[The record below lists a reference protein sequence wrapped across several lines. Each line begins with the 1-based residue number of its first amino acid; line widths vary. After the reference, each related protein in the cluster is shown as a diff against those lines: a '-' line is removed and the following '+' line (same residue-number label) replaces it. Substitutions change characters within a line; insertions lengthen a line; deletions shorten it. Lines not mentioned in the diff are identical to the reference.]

1 MNRTTIL
8 AISAGLLALASSF
21 GRAGEAVA
29 GQPAV
34 DLAVPRIQMTLD
46 GPMAARVDG
55 IIRNW
60 LIPAPDAN
68 PGMLE
73 MMRLRDRQPPYENPV
88 PWAGEFV
95 GKYLTS
101 CVLTCRLSDDPTLR
115 EVTARV
121 MRELIRTQAEDG
133 YLGPFPD
140 NHLLARWDLW
150 GHYHCMLAM
159 ILWHQDTGDT
169 EALQAACRAA
179 DLMSATFLDT
189 GKRVHDAGS
198 HEMNMA
204 VIHALGLLYRQTKKD
219 NYLRLMREIE
229 QDWQKPPAG
238 DYQRMALRGVEFY
251 QTPKPRW
258 ESLHPMIGLAELF
271 RITGDDSYRQ
281 SLVHW
286 WRSIYRTDVHN
297 SGSFSTG
304 EQAVGNPFQPG
315 AIETCCTVA
324 WMELGVEALRLTG
337 DSRIAD
343 ALEHATWNA
352 ALGHE
357 HPSGR
362 WCTYDTPMNGKRLA
376 SAHSIV
382 FQARPGTPE
391 LNCCSV
397 NGPNGL
403 GLIGQWAVLGGN
415 DGLYLNY
422 YGPGKTEV
430 KLADGSVWSFIQ
442 TTDYPCNGTVEVEVR
457 PPQAARLPLLVRI
470 PEWSR
475 KTKVAVNSAPVEQV
489 TAGSYLKLDRIWNPG
504 DKIVLQLDLRVRALR
519 GDHHVQFNTSL
530 LRGPI
535 LLTFDQKYNTM
546 DPADM
551 PELDLAA
558 LPLTLL
564 AADDPL
570 LKDLRF
576 SPIVAVSTVAEKG
589 SGLFSAQ
596 HPLDRS
602 GKRVLTPFPQRVV
615 LCDFGSAGAYG
626 TLYRS
631 WLPVRNAPLAPFH
644 LQHPEA
650 NAVLPVEEVFFA
662 WSQAEPGSVYDL
674 RIAADAEFK
683 TVLLHESDLEN
694 SEFRWLPEKGSGL
707 FSAQPPSGRSGKK
720 VLTPFPAGAAPA
732 DSGAK
737 YYWQVDSR
745 RAGAVNGPLSFTLD
759 ASVPTSLQGVVV
771 RAALA
776 GKPEPQEGRL
786 LVSTDVVPAAG
797 RDGAAAGALAF
808 NGKSTKLVYDAP
820 QFPLRTY
827 TFAAWLCPQ
836 GLAVDG
842 RRWHQIVSAW
852 CAPVNDPLR
861 VSIQDMEL
869 VVAIEQSGGGC
880 RLSGGHVE
888 NGKWY
893 HVAVVKKFTEL
904 TLYVNGKPVGRATV
918 PASYQPGPKNVGI
931 GCNPNY
937 TGPEVFQGALAE
949 VLLVREALPEE
960 EIKRLAGVP

>member
-1 MNRTTIL
+1 MNRTMIL
-8 AISAGLLALASSF
+8 AVVVGLLALVAGF
-21 GRAGEAVA
+21 GQAIDVAG
-29 GQPAV
+29 GQPAP
-34 DLAVPRIQMTLD
+34 DLAVPPLHMTLE
-46 GPMAARVDG
+46 GPMGERLDG

-60 LIPAPDAN
+60 LIPAADAN

-73 MMRLRDRQPPYENPV
+73 MMRLRDRRPPYEDPV

-101 CVLTCRLSDDPTLR
+101 CALTCRLSDDQGLR
-115 EVTARV
+115 DVTARV
-121 MRELIRTQAEDG
+121 MRELIRTQAADG

-140 NHLLARWDLW
+140 KHLLDRWDLW

-159 ILWHQDTGDT
+159 CLWHQDTGDT

-179 DLMSATFLDT
+179 DLMCATFLDT
-189 GKRVHDAGS
+189 DKRVHDAGS

-204 VIHALGLLYRQTKKD
+204 VIHALGLLYRQTR
-219 NYLRLMREIE
+219 NEAYLRLMREIE

-238 DYQRMALRGVEFY
+238 DYHRMALRGVEFY

-281 SLVHW
+281 ALVHW
-286 WRSIYRTDVHN
+286 WWSIYRTDVHN
-297 SGSFSTG
+297 SGSFSTN

-324 WMELGVEALRLTG
+324 WMALSVEALRLTG

-403 GLIGQWAVLGGN
+403 GLIGQWAVLRGK

-422 YGPGKTEV
+422 YGPGTTEV
-430 KLADGSVWSFIQ
+430 KLADDSTWRLLQ
-442 TTDYPCNGTVEVEVR
+442 TTDYPRTGTVAIEVR
-457 PPQAARLPLLVRI
+457 PPQATALPLLVRI

-475 KTKVAVNSAPVEQV
+475 ETKVAVNGTPVEQV
-489 TAGSYLKLDRIWNPG
+489 KSGTYLKLERTWNPG
-504 DKIVLQLDLRVRALR
+504 DKILLQFDLRLRALR
-519 GDHHVQFNTSL
+519 GDQHVQYNTSL

-535 LLTFDQKYNTM
+535 LLTFDQKYNTI
-546 DPADM
+546 DPADL

-570 LKDLRF
+570 VKDVRF
-576 SPIVAVSTVAEKG
+576 GPIVAVSTPAG
-589 SGLFSAQ
+589 AG
-596 HPLDRS
+596 
-602 GKRVLTPFPQRVV
+602 QRVV
-615 LCDFGSAGAYG
+615 LCDYGSAGAYG

-644 LQHPEA
+644 LKHPEA
-650 NAVLPVEEVFFA
+650 NAVLPVEEVFLA
-662 WSQAEPGSVYDL
+662 WDAAEPGSVYEL
-674 RIAADAEFK
+674 RIASDAEFQK
-683 TVLLHESDLEN
+683 VLLHKTDLE
-694 SEFRWLPEKGSGL
+694 SPEFSW
-707 FSAQPPSGRSGKK
+707 
-720 VLTPFPAGAAPA
+720 AAPA
-732 DSGAK
+732 DAGAQ
-737 YYWQVDSR
+737 YYWQVESRHGQR

-759 ASVPTSLQGVVV
+759 ASVPTSLHGVVV

-776 GKPEPQEGRL
+776 GAPQPQEGQL
-786 LVSTDVVPAAG
+786 LVSTDVDPAAG
-797 RDGAAAGALAF
+797 RDGVAAGALSF
-808 NGKSTKLVYDAP
+808 NGKSSKLVYDAP

-852 CAPVNDPLR
+852 CAGLNDPLR

-869 VVAIEQSGGGC
+869 VVAVEQPGGGC
-880 RLSGGHVE
+880 RLSGGRVE
-888 NGKWY
+888 NDRWY
-893 HVAVVKKFTEL
+893 HVAVVKQFTEL
-904 TLYVNGKPVGRATV
+904 TMYVDGKPVGRATV
-918 PASYQPGPKNVGI
+918 PASFQSGPKNVGI
-931 GCNPNY
+931 GCNPNF

-949 VLLVREALPEE
+949 VLLVREAMPEE
-960 EIKRLAGVP
+960 EIRKLARVP

>member
-1 MNRTTIL
+1 MNAVNRSRCLKCCALVLTL
-8 AISAGLLALASSF
+8 GLGQPRDVL
-21 GRAGEAVA
+21 AGE
-29 GQPAV
+29 PAL
-34 DLAVPRIQMTLD
+34 DLAVPQVRMTLE
-46 GPMAARVDG
+46 GPMAARLDG

-73 MMRLRDRQPPYENPV
+73 MMRLRDRTPPYESPV

-101 CVLTCRLSDDPTLR
+101 CVLACRLSDDAGLR
-115 EVTARV
+115 DVTTRV
-121 MRELIRTQAEDG
+121 MRDLIRTQAEDG

-140 NHLLARWDLW
+140 NRLLSRWDLW

-159 ILWHQDTGDT
+159 YLWHRDTGDAD
-169 EALQAACRAA
+169 ALQAAMRAA
-179 DLMSATFLDT
+179 DLMCTTFLDS

-204 VIHALGLLYRQTKKD
+204 VIHVLGLLYRETRKD
-219 NYLRLMREIE
+219 AYLQLMQQIE
-229 QDWQKPPAG
+229 QDWQRPPAG
-238 DYQRMALRGVEFY
+238 DYLRLALQGIEFH

-281 SLVHW
+281 ALVHW
-286 WRSIYRTDVHN
+286 WRSIYRTDIHN
-297 SGSFSTG
+297 SGSFSTN

-324 WMELGVEALRLTG
+324 WMAYSVEALWLTG

-352 ALGHE
+352 ALGHQ

-382 FQARPGTPE
+382 FQSRPGTPE

-403 GLIGQWAVLGGN
+403 GLISQWAVLGGSS
-415 DGLYLNY
+415 GLYVNY
-422 YGPGKTEV
+422 YGPGKTQVQLE
-430 KLADGSVWSFIQ
+430 DGSRWSFVQ
-442 TTDYPCNGTVEVEVR
+442 TTGYPVTGSVELEVR
-457 PPQAARLPLLVRI
+457 PPQATALPLLLRI
-470 PEWSR
+470 PEWSPE
-475 KTKVAVNSAPVEQV
+475 TKVAVNGVPLDNVRPGA
-489 TAGSYLKLDRIWNPG
+489 YLKIERTWTPG
-504 DKIVLQLDLRVRALR
+504 DKVTLELDLCLRALR
-519 GDHHVQFNTSL
+519 GDHHVQFHASL

-546 DPADM
+546 DPADV
-551 PELDLAA
+551 PELDLASLLLEP
-558 LPLTLL
+558 LP
-564 AADDPL
+564 ADDPI
-570 LKDLRF
+570 LKDRSLG
-576 SPIVAVSTVAEKG
+576 PIVALATQAAEG
-589 SGLFSAQ
+589 
-596 HPLDRS
+596 
-602 GKRVLTPFPQRVV
+602 QRVV

-631 WLPVRNAPLAPFH
+631 WLPVHNAPLAPFQ
-644 LQHPEA
+644 LQYPEA
-650 NAVLPVEEVFFA
+650 NAGLPVEEVSLA
-662 WSQAEPGSVYDL
+662 WSRAEPGSVYEL
-674 RIAADAEFK
+674 RIAADANFQ
-683 TVLLHESDLEN
+683 TVLLHATDLETT
-694 SEFRWLPEKGSGL
+694 EFTWQAPPT
-707 FSAQPPSGRSGKK
+707 SADR
-720 VLTPFPAGAAPA
+720 PAAT
-732 DSGAK
+732 
-737 YYWQVDSR
+737 YYWQVESRHGER
-745 RAGAVNGPLSFTLD
+745 RAGAANGPLSFTLD
-759 ASVPTSLQGVVV
+759 ARVQTSLRGVVV

-776 GKPEPQEGRL
+776 GTPEPQDGRL
-786 LVSTDVVPAAG
+786 LVSEDIATAAG
-797 RDGAAAGALAF
+797 RDGAAKGALAF
-808 NGKSTKLVYDAP
+808 NGTSTTLVYDAP

-827 TFAAWLCPQ
+827 TFAAWFCPR
-836 GLAVDG
+836 GLEADG

-852 CAPVNDPLR
+852 CEPVNDPLR
-861 VSIQDMEL
+861 VSVQDLEL
-869 VVAIEQSGGGC
+869 VVSIEQPNGGC
-880 RLSGGHVE
+880 RLSGGRVE
-888 NGKWY
+888 NGKWA

-904 TLYVNGKPVGRATV
+904 TLYVNGKQAGRASV

-937 TGPEVFQGALAE
+937 TGPEVFQGDLAE
-949 VLLVREALPEE
+949 VLFVREALPEE
-960 EIKRLAGVP
+960 EIRKLAGVP

>member
-1 MNRTTIL
+1 MTTAQHCGI
-8 AISAGLLALASSF
+8 AMAATFLLA
-21 GRAGEAVA
+21 AGVA
-29 GQPAV
+29 PPAFAAQPAL
-34 DLAVPRIQMTLD
+34 DLAVPRLHMTLE
-46 GPMAARVDG
+46 GAMGKRLDG

-73 MMRLRDRQPPYENPV
+73 MMRLRDRKPPYEDPV

-101 CVLTCRLSDDPTLR
+101 CVLFCRLSDDKGLR
-115 EVTARV
+115 GVTARV
-121 MRELIRTQAEDG
+121 MRDLIRTQAADG

-140 NHLLARWDLW
+140 KRLLDRWDLW

-159 ILWHQDTGDT
+159 VLWHQDTGDT
-169 EALQAACRAA
+169 DALQAACRAA
-179 DLMSATFLDT
+179 DLMCATFLDT

-219 NYLRLMREIE
+219 TYLRLAREIE

-238 DYQRMALRGVEFY
+238 DYHRMASRGLEFY

-271 RITGDDSYRQ
+271 RISGDDSYRQ
-281 SLVHW
+281 ALVHW

-297 SGSFSTG
+297 SSSFSTH

-324 WMELGVEALRLTG
+324 WMALSVEALRLTG

-362 WCTYDTPMNGKRLA
+362 WCTYDTPMDGKRLA
-376 SAHSIV
+376 SAQSIV

-403 GLIGQWAVLGGN
+403 GLIGQWAVLDGK

-422 YGPGKTEV
+422 YGPGKTDV
-430 KLADGSVWSFIQ
+430 TLAGGSTWTFIQ
-442 TTDYPCNGTVEVEVR
+442 TTDYPRNGTVNIEVR
-457 PPQAARLPLLVRI
+457 PPHAAALPLRVRI
-470 PEWSR
+470 PEWSGE
-475 KTKVAVNSAPVEQV
+475 TKVAVNGVPAGAVN
-489 TAGSYLKLDRIWNPG
+489 AGSYLTLDRTWNPG
-504 DKIVLQLDLRVRALR
+504 DRIALELDFRLRALR
-519 GDHHVQFNTSL
+519 GDQHVRFHTSL

-535 LLTFDQKYNTM
+535 LLTFDQKYNVM
-546 DPADM
+546 DPADL

-558 LPLTLL
+558 LSLTLL

-576 SPIVAVSTVAEKG
+576 GPIVAVRTPVADG
-589 SGLFSAQ
+589 
-596 HPLDRS
+596 
-602 GKRVLTPFPQRVV
+602 QRVV

-644 LQHPEA
+644 LKQPEA
-650 NAVLPVEEVFFA
+650 NAVLPVEEVFLA
-662 WSQAEPGSVYDL
+662 WDPAEPGSVYDL
-674 RIAADAEFK
+674 RIATDAKFTK
-683 TVLLHESDLEN
+683 VLLDKSQLQEP
-694 SEFRWLPEKGSGL
+694 EFRWT
-707 FSAQPPSGRSGKK
+707 APS
-720 VLTPFPAGAAPA
+720 
-732 DSGAK
+732 DSGGK
-737 YYWQVDSR
+737 YFWQVESRHGDR
-745 RAGAVNGPLSFTLD
+745 RATAVNSPLSFALD
-759 ASVPTSLQGVVV
+759 ASVPTSLHGVVV

-776 GKPEPQEGRL
+776 GAPEPQEGRL
-786 LVSTDVVPAAG
+786 LTSIDLAPTAG
-797 RDGAAAGALAF
+797 RHGAAAGALAF

-827 TFAAWLCPQ
+827 TFAAWFCPQ

-869 VVAIEQSGGGC
+869 VVAIEQPGGGC
-880 RLSGGHVE
+880 RLSGGRIE

-893 HVAVVKKFTEL
+893 HVAVVKKHTEL
-904 TLYVNGKPVGRATV
+904 TMYVDGKPVGRASV
-918 PASYQPGPKNVGI
+918 PPSYQPGPTHVGI

-937 TGPEVFQGALAE
+937 SGPEVFQGALAE
-949 VLLVREALPEE
+949 ILLAREALPGE
-960 EIKRLAGVP
+960 EIRKRAGVP

>member
-1 MNRTTIL
+1 MG
-8 AISAGLLALASSF
+8 SARPLGPMMAATVFL
-21 GRAGEAVA
+21 VA
-29 GQPAV
+29 GAVPFAYASQPAP
-34 DLAVPRIQMTLD
+34 DLAVPQIRMNLE
-46 GPMAARVDG
+46 GPMTKRVDG

-68 PGMLE
+68 PAMLE
-73 MMRLRDRQPPYENPV
+73 MMRLRDRNPPYEDPV

-101 CVLTCRLSDDPTLR
+101 CVLMSRLSDDPGLR

-121 MRELIRTQAEDG
+121 MHELILTQAADG

-140 NHLLARWDLW
+140 QHLLDRWDLW

-159 ILWHQDTGDT
+159 ILWHQDTGDV
-169 EALQAACRAA
+169 EALQASWRAA
-179 DLMSATFLDT
+179 DLMCATFLDT
-189 GKRVHDAGS
+189 GARVHDAGS

-204 VIHALGLLYRQTKKD
+204 VIHALGLLYRQTHKD
-219 NYLRLMREIE
+219 AYLRLMREIE
-229 QDWQKPPAG
+229 LDWQKPPAG
-238 DYQRMALRGVEFY
+238 DYHRMASRGLEFY

-281 SLVHW
+281 ALIHW
-286 WRSIYRTDVHN
+286 WRSIHRTDVHN
-297 SGSFSTG
+297 SGSFSTN

-324 WMELGVEALRLTG
+324 WMELSVEALRLTG

-397 NGPNGL
+397 NGPNAL
-403 GLIGQWAVLGGN
+403 GQIGRWAMLGDQ

-430 KLADGSVWSFIQ
+430 KLADDSTWTFLQ
-442 TTDYPCNGTVEVEVR
+442 TTDYPRNGTVHIEVR
-457 PPQAARLPLLVRI
+457 PPRPTTLPLHLRI
-470 PEWSR
+470 PEWSG
-475 KTKVAVNSAPVEQV
+475 KTTVTVNGAPVEDV
-489 TAGSYLKLDRIWNPG
+489 KSGTYLKLDRTWNPG
-504 DKIVLQLDLRVRALR
+504 DQIVLQLDLGLRALR
-519 GDHHVQFNTSL
+519 GDRHVQFNTSL

-546 DPADM
+546 DPADL

-564 AADDPL
+564 PADNPL

-576 SPIVAVSTVAEKG
+576 SPILAVA
-589 SGLFSAQ
+589 
-596 HPLDRS
+596 
-602 GKRVLTPFPQRVV
+602 TPAADGQRVV

-626 TLYRS
+626 TYYRS
-631 WLPVRNAPLAPFH
+631 WLPVRNAPPAPFH
-644 LQHPEA
+644 LKAPEP
-650 NAVLPVEEVFFA
+650 NAGLPVEEVFLA
-662 WSQAEPGSVYDL
+662 WDPAEPGSLYDL

-683 TVLLHESDLEN
+683 KVLLHKTDLK
-694 SEFRWLPEKGSGL
+694 SHEFTWAP
-707 FSAQPPSGRSGKK
+707 
-720 VLTPFPAGAAPA
+720 PA
-732 DSGAK
+732 DSGVK
-737 YYWQVDSR
+737 YYWQVESR
-745 RAGAVNGPLSFTLD
+745 LGNQRAGAVNGPLSFTLD
-759 ASVPTSLQGVVV
+759 ANVPTSSRGVVV

-776 GKPEPQEGRL
+776 GAPEPQEGQL
-786 LVSTDVVPAAG
+786 LVSTDVAPAAG
-797 RDGAAAGALAF
+797 RDGTANGALAF
-808 NGKSTKLVYDAP
+808 NGKTSKLIYDAP

-852 CAPVNDPLR
+852 CTGSNDPLR

-869 VVAIEQSGGGC
+869 VVAIEQPTGGC
-880 RLSGGHVE
+880 RLSGGRVK
-888 NGKWY
+888 NGEWT
-893 HVAVVKKFTEL
+893 HVAVVKKHNDL
-904 TLYVNGKPVGRATV
+904 TLYVNGNPVARATV
-918 PASYQPGPKNVGI
+918 PASYQPDPKNVGI
-931 GCNPNY
+931 GGSPNY
-937 TGPEVFQGALAE
+937 PGPEFFQGALADI
-949 VLLVREALPEE
+949 LFVREALPGR
-960 EIKRLAGVP
+960 EIRKRAGLPNP

>member
-1 MNRTTIL
+1 MNRIIALTF
-8 AISAGLLALASSF
+8 SAALLARAASF
-21 GRAGEAVA
+21 GQASDAA
-29 GQPAV
+29 ASQPAV
-34 DLAVPRIQMTLD
+34 DLAVPRIQMTLE

-88 PWAGEFV
+88 PWAGEFA

-101 CVLTCRLSDDPTLR
+101 CALICRLSDDPTLR

-121 MRELIRTQAEDG
+121 MRELIRTQAGDG

-140 NHLLARWDLW
+140 NHLLGRWDLW

-179 DLMSATFLDT
+179 DLMCATFLDT

-219 NYLRLMREIE
+219 AYLRLMREIE

-238 DYQRMALRGVEFY
+238 DYHRMALRSVEFY

-297 SGSFSTG
+297 SGSFSTS

-324 WMELGVEALRLTG
+324 WMELSVEALRLTG

-352 ALGHE
+352 ALGHQ

-397 NGPNGL
+397 NGANGL
-403 GLIGQWAVLGGN
+403 GLIGQWAMLGGK

-430 KLADGSVWSFIQ
+430 KLADGSTWSFIQ
-442 TTDYPCNGTVEVEVR
+442 TTDYPSLGTVQVEVR
-457 PPQAARLPLLVRI
+457 PPQATALPLLVRI
-470 PEWSR
+470 PEWAR
-475 KTKVAVNSAPVEQV
+475 KTEVAVNGAPVEQV
-489 TAGSYLKLDRIWNPG
+489 TAGSYLKLDRTWNPG
-504 DKIVLQLDLRVRALR
+504 DKIVLQFDLGLRALR

-530 LRGPI
+530 MRGPI
-535 LLTFDQKYNTM
+535 LLAFDQKHNTM
-546 DPADM
+546 EPSDM
-551 PELDLAA
+551 PELDLDS
-558 LPLTLL
+558 LRLTLL

-576 SPIVAVSTVAEKG
+576 GPIVAVSTPVAEG
-589 SGLFSAQ
+589 
-596 HPLDRS
+596 
-602 GKRVLTPFPQRVV
+602 QRVV

-631 WLPVRNAPLAPFH
+631 WVPVTNAPLAPFH
-644 LQHPEA
+644 LKHPEA
-650 NAVLPVEEVFFA
+650 NAVLPVEEVFLA
-662 WSQAEPGSVYDL
+662 WNRAEPGSVYDL
-674 RIAADAEFK
+674 RIAAEAEFK
-683 TVLLHESDLEN
+683 KVLLHKTDLERP
-694 SEFRWLPEKGSGL
+694 EFRW
-707 FSAQPPSGRSGKK
+707 A
-720 VLTPFPAGAAPA
+720 VPA
-732 DSGAK
+732 DSGVK
-737 YYWQVDSR
+737 YYWQVESRHGDR

-759 ASVPTSLQGVVV
+759 SSVPTSLQGVVI

-776 GKPEPQEGRL
+776 GMPEPQEGRL
-786 LVSTDVVPAAG
+786 LVATDLAPAAG

-869 VVAIEQSGGGC
+869 VVAIEQPGGGC
-880 RLSGGHVE
+880 RLSGGRVE

-918 PASYQPGPKNVGI
+918 PTSYQPGPKNVGI

-949 VLLVREALPEE
+949 FLLVREALPEE
-960 EIKRLAGVP
+960 TIRKLAGVL